1 MYGDHNVL
9 KLITSQ
15 WLHTYWLIHH
25 MLMKQFPLVIML
37 HCTFEYFS
45 CVLFFLCPLLPSCSG
60 CTFCHPAEQAIDPE
74 TSLSSSS
81 IQKTKQTNKPTPKN
95 PNHLLQF
102 KLAFLAATD
111 YHFLHRHPVG
121 LKGGDMAVLSQ
132 LNEKNPEPHLVS
144 SRFLACISSPA
155 LLQY

>member
-1 MYGDHNVL
+1 
-9 KLITSQ
+9 
-15 WLHTYWLIHH
+15 

-37 HCTFEYFS
+37 HCIFEYFS

-81 IQKTKQTNKPTPKN
+81 IQKTKQTNKLTPKN

-132 LNEKNPEPHLVS
+132 LNEKKPRTSPCQFQVPSLHFQSCFTAVLKMFGRRPEMQKT
-144 SRFLACISSPA
+144 RLAIRN
-155 LLQY
+155 YI